1 MPYGRLNTE
10 QRAIVS
16 EFVQDHLVWDIGSGD
31 LALASLLM
39 DLGATRIIAV
49 DKEEGISKSSTLDI
63 VTVDEIDPTI
73 LNYQMDTHIQGV
85 LLNRLFSE
93 CDDPKTIS
101 FLSWPPN
108 GPNGL
113 VTVVQTSEVVIYLG
127 KCTDGCMCG
136 EPRFW
141 RELRT
146 REILNVSPDRYNTL
160 IVYGPNKVDRK
171 PVLEEIAG
179 IDDSRVYD
187 FDEWVPTQWERL

>member
-1 MPYGRLNTE
+1 LNPE
-10 QRAIVS
+10 QEAIVTKHVS
-16 EFVQDHLVWDIGSGD
+16 GHLVWDIGSGD
-31 LALASLLM
+31 LALASKLM

-49 DKEEGISKSSTLDI
+49 DKEEGIPKNSTLDI
-63 VTVDEIDPTI
+63 VTVDAIDPTI
-73 LNYQMDTHIQGV
+73 LTYHMDTHIQGV

-113 VTVVQTSEVVIYLG
+113 LTVVQTTEVIIYLG
-127 KCTDGCMCG
+127 KCTDGSMCG
-136 EPRFW
+136 EPEMW

-146 REILNVSPDRYNTL
+146 REILNISPDRRNTL
-160 IVYGPNKVDRK
+160 IVYGPNKVERR

-179 IDDSRVYD
+179 IDESRIYE